1 MKKYIYNN
9 VQVLIAAA
17 LTLSG
22 AFSSCRD
29 HDFDF
34 DEHRYGTQEQIYNK
48 TFTDTF
54 GEIDPEHTWIP
65 FVDANV
71 TVSVSQPSDIKV
83 FDCNG
88 QLVAHREDVSG
99 TQTIEFDV
107 PRGENNIIVLQND
120 IYAVEAMVGEN
131 VSFEGTRAQRYPSKD
146 GVTINYPDEYRTDI
160 VVKSDINYIRGT
172 LLPNNSDNRNKAGL
186 TKDFSFVS
194 NGGTFTIYPVYWN
207 TGATLECGVYYKNSN
222 GELVHV
228 PFYMNKDGND
238 RLQGRRHSY
247 SDWENITTGN
257 NETYKYN
264 SSSSYNSF
272 RTRGIEIT
280 LEEGV
285 AFGLYI
291 RQPNLSSPNNTK
303 YFHSKKADNDCGHV
317 HAVQFS
323 YGGKEY
329 FSFEDWD
336 NDKFSLNDIIF
347 TIENKPRVL
356 DYGAVGFTMAFEDM
370 GSIGDFDFNDVVLQ
384 VERAENQRYGTVTL
398 AAAGA
403 TYYIEVLYKGNVID
417 WGGGAKEVHEA
428 FGVDRKTM
436 VNTGKGEYL
445 QPKVKGNFDFGNTSI
460 TRSDIAKNFSLRV
473 YTGDPED
480 PDTQNYNIIQ
490 IPNTTEGVAPQG
502 FVVNNVRWS
511 WPNERQSILDK
522 YPTFLNWVQ
531 NQQNTHWYE
540 PESPIGGN

>member
-65 FVDANV
+65 FVDANF

-131 VSFEGTRAQRYPSKD
+131 VSFEGTRAQRYPSTAD
-146 GVTINYPDEYRTDI
+146 VTINYPEDFKEGM
-160 VVKSDINYIRGT
+160 VNKSHIEYIRGT
-172 LLPNNSDNRNKAGL
+172 LLPNDKDNSTKDGL

-228 PFYMNKDGND
+228 PFYMNKTDND
-238 RLQGRRHSY
+238 RLQGYINGILDKSWKTIADDYDDTFYGKSNAGVR
-247 SDWENITTGN
+247 WEF
-257 NETYKYN
+257 E
-264 SSSSYNSF
+264 SF

-291 RQPNLSSPNNTK
+291 SQNGK
-303 YFHSKKADNDCGHV
+303 YFHSKKEDNDCGHV

-329 FSFEDWD
+329 FSFEDWE
-336 NDKFSLNDIIF
+336 NKRFSLNDIIF

-384 VERAENQRYGTVTL
+384 VEREDGKQEGNITL

-403 TYYIEVLYKGNVID
+403 TYYIEVLYNGNVID

-436 VNTGKGEYL
+436 VNTGKGEYK
-445 QPKVKGNFDFGNTSI
+445 QPKVIKKNFGDVR

-473 YTGDPED
+473 YTGDPGDSE
-480 PDTQNYNIIQ
+480 TKEYNTIQ

-502 FVVNNVRWS
+502 FVVNNLRWS

-522 YPTFLNWVQ
+522 YPAFLNWVQ